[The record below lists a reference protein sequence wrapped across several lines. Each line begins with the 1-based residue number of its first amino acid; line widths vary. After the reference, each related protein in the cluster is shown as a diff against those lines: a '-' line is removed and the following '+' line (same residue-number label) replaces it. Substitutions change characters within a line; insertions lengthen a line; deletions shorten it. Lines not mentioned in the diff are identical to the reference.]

1 MLMLFSKT
9 AKELRIPIICTN
21 MKMKKTLI
29 PETKEYEIKSSPL
42 MIYVMEGEVEEL
54 KLKNLE
60 IL

>member
-1 MLMLFSKT
+1 MS
-9 AKELRIPIICTN
+9 KELRIPILCTN

-54 KLKNLE
+54 RLKNLE